1 MSSPRSVA
9 APARAARRR
18 VLGASVMG
26 LPIGLLAA
34 CAQDGTAPAASTARQ
49 TASLAFLLEASA
61 ESLRVNEAAA
71 TVYAQQHPNVKVA
84 LEPFSGGAE
93 AYEEKITT
101 LYAAGTAPDLFT
113 THDSNTS
120 KYIERN
126 LVARAPKDVDAYV
139 RKEALNEGV
148 LQACSDAKR
157 VVYAAPWVSDWVAL
171 YYNTEHFVEAGLDPK
186 RPPKTIDEFADHARR
201 LTKSDGAKLARSG
214 FYVRRTGLGS
224 GILEK
229 FFPFFAA
236 FGGKLYKPDLS
247 AIAWNSEAGVKAL
260 TWYGDL
266 VQRLRVDS
274 DDVPA
279 DTAAFRAQQTAM
291 YHRETPSI
299 AAFQRTNPELKFATA
314 PMPRGAAESDTVANI
329 DGLVVTVQS
338 KAPDEAWRLVAYY
351 VSPAVDLQRTREL
364 ALTPSYKVTAND
376 PFVKSSPYYP
386 AWLQQA
392 THPLPGHPRIS
403 EVNTVLGNLVAQ
415 VCLGRI
421 GARDAIT
428 QGEREG
434 TAALLLPR

>member
-1 MSSPRSVA
+1 MDAPRPVV
-9 APARAARRR
+9 APAPASRRR
-18 VLGASVMG
+18 VLRASVTA
-26 LPIGLLAA
+26 LPVGLLAA
-34 CAQDGTAPAASTARQ
+34 CATGGGAPAAGPARQ
-49 TASLAFLLEASA
+49 NANLSFLLEASA
-61 ESLRVNEAAA
+61 ESLKVNEDVAAA
-71 TVYAQQHPNVKVA
+71 YTQQNPNVKAA

-101 LYAAGTAPDLFT
+101 VYAAGTAPDLFT
-113 THDSNTS
+113 THDSNTF

-126 LVARAPKDVDAYV
+126 LLARAPKGVDAYV

-148 LQACSDAKR
+148 LQACSDAKG

-186 RPPKTIDEFADHARR
+186 SPPKTVDDFAEHARK
-201 LTKSDGAKLARSG
+201 LTKSEGAKLTRSG
-214 FYVRRTGLGS
+214 FYVRRTGAGS

-229 FFPFFAA
+229 FYPFFAA

-247 AIAWNSEAGVKAL
+247 AIAWNSEAGIKAL

-274 DDVPA
+274 DDLPG

-291 YHRETPSI
+291 YHRETSSI
-299 AAFQRTNPELKFATA
+299 VAFQKNNPELKFATA
-314 PMPRGAAESDTVANI
+314 PMPRGAAASDTVANI

-338 KAPDEAWRLVAYY
+338 KSPDEAWRLVEYY
-351 VSPAVDLQRTREL
+351 VSPAVDLRRTREL

-376 PFVKSSPYYP
+376 PFVKGSPYYP

-392 THPLPGHPRIS
+392 THPLPGHPRIN

-415 VCLGRI
+415 VCQGKL

-434 TAALLLPR
+434 TALLLQR